1 MPTPSYPED
10 DTGSLERA
18 RERLYKIETEPSSH
32 IPTTVTHKNSVQHK
46 WKEDEIPHTIKK
58 RRISFAG
65 IFFIFA
71 FLFFFVSLGIAGY
84 FFLYGGNSVS
94 VDKISVDVLGPSTI
108 AGGDAVPLS
117 LTITNKNATAI
128 EDATIQIT
136 FPSGTRSADNVLSA
150 YPRYTENLG
159 TIASGMSVTRSV
171 KAVVFGGTG
180 QAIMLPISLSYSTA
194 DSNAVFVKK
203 TSFQLA
209 VSSTPL
215 SVSVDAPVEV
225 TSGNPF
231 TFVLTVRSNATVPM
245 NNVVLSGSFPFGFS
259 PISSSPALS
268 NSSFL
273 LGTVNPGTSK
283 SITLTGTLQGQDNE
297 QRVFHFTLGTSN
309 SAQDQALAVTYMTQ
323 DSTVSIMPHFIDTT
337 LALNGNTAANVVTVA
352 GTLQNATASYSNKL
366 STSIQNAVVSI
377 AISGSGI
384 DHNSIKTSNGFYR
397 SSDHTIIF
405 SRDTDPSLATLAPGA
420 SGVGTFTFLTL
431 PLSALSSSP
440 SINFSISASG
450 TRMGETNV
458 LEQISTSVTK
468 TVKIVTA
475 VTLSNSALHTSGPFS
490 NSGPIP
496 PRAGQDTTYTVV
508 WRVQNQ
514 GSPVAGGVVTTIL
527 PSYISYTGKT
537 SGDGSFSYDSTSHTV
552 TWNCG
557 DLTQNGNAQ
566 GVFQVAI
573 TPSTSQKGDAPALT
587 GKASFSGYDRFAGV
601 NVSATA
607 NPATTATVGDSGYTD
622 GNAIVQ

>member
-1 MPTPSYPED
+1 MSTPSYPED

-18 RERLYKIETEPSSH
+18 RERLYKVETEPSSY
-32 IPTTVTHKNSVQHK
+32 IPLTVTHKNSVQHK
-46 WKEDEIPHTIKK
+46 WKEDEIPHTLKK

-71 FLFFFVSLGIAGY
+71 FLFFFISLSIAGY

-128 EDATIQIT
+128 ENATIEIT
-136 FPSGTRSADNVLSA
+136 FPSGTRSADNVLNA

-159 TIASGMSVTRSV
+159 TIASGMSITRSV
-171 KAVVFGGTG
+171 KAVVFGGMG

-215 SVSVDAPVEV
+215 SVSVDAPAEV

-245 NNVVLSGSFPFGFS
+245 DNVVLSGSFPFGFS
-259 PISSSPALS
+259 PISSSPTLS

-283 SITLTGTLQGQDNE
+283 SVTLTGTLQGQDNE

-309 SAQDQALAVTYMTQ
+309 SAQNQALAVTYMTQ

-352 GTLQNATASYSNKL
+352 GTLQNATVSYSNKL

-384 DHNSIKTSNGFYR
+384 DYNSIKTSNGFYR
-397 SSDHTIIF
+397 SSDRTIIF
-405 SRDTDPSLATLAPGA
+405 SRDTDPSLATLVPGA

-431 PLSALSSSP
+431 PLGELSSSP

-450 TRMGETNV
+450 TRIGETNV
-458 LEQISTSVTK
+458 LEQMSTSVIK

-496 PRAGQDTTYTVV
+496 PIAGQDTTYTVV
-508 WRVQNQ
+508 WKVQNQ
-514 GSPVAGGVVTTIL
+514 GSAVAGCTVTTIL
-527 PSYISYTGKT
+527 PSYTSYTSKT
-537 SGDGSFSYDSTSHTV
+537 SGDGSFSYDSTSHVV

-557 DLTQNGNAQ
+557 DLKQNGNAQ
-566 GVFQVAI
+566 GLFQVAI
-573 TPSTSQKGDAPALT
+573 NPSTSQKGDAPALT

-607 NPATTATVGDSGYTD
+607 NPATTATVGDSGYTN
-622 GNAIVQ
+622 GNATVQ